1 MTEARLDQLERLIRE
16 GFQQTDQRLA
26 GMGQHLEQ
34 TNQRLAGMD
43 EHLEQTDQRLAGID
57 QRLAGID
64 ERFNGMDRRLDNLQ
78 NYILDFRTEVIQQFA
93 RLESRL
99 DMMSVTVLSLDSRV
113 PALTKA
119 VFDLQTRFE
128 KLVRPAA

>member
-26 GMGQHLEQ
+26 GIGQ
-34 TNQRLAGMD
+34 
-43 EHLEQTDQRLAGID
+43 HLEQTDQRLAIIAE
-57 QRLAGID
+57 RLDGV
-64 ERFNGMDRRLDNLQ
+64 DRRLDNLQ
-78 NYILDFRTEVIQQFA
+78 NYVLDFRTEVIQQFA

-99 DMMSVTVLSLDSRV
+99 DMMTVTVQSLDSRV